1 MKMTRFFSFGPA
13 TALAVCAAGI
23 FLFSATGAFAQG
35 PADKPTT
42 ANAIPI
48 FAGGAH
54 TLDAAKAKDRQ
65 VLVAAEVWRLADDY
79 DLDIG
84 TQIRYTGQDG
94 SVDFISSIF
103 PAADVSNGL
112 RIVTDLISTSYGF
125 LKAQINLAERDGNA
139 ELLTSPQITVIDGQP
154 ADISAAD
161 KVPYKVVDTSIGNV
175 STQYFRFGVTM
186 NVTPTIIDCATV
198 TDKFVN
204 LAIKVEVSEIMAFR
218 QENEVNIP
226 IASISQANTNV
237 VVKSGT
243 AFLMGGLYR
252 ERESTKKEGIPF
264 LSAIPGIGKV
274 FGNERTRTERSQ
286 VIFSVRPVVITSDE
300 TSGITSK
307 VIDLTQGNQ

>member
-1 MKMTRFFSFGPA
+1 MKPARKPIFNSAVINAIALVLVTAFF
-13 TALAVCAAGI
+13 T
-23 FLFSATGAFAQG
+23 SATIIAG
-35 PADKPTT
+35 PAD
-42 ANAIPI
+42 NPI
-48 FAGGAH
+48 KASAVPIYTGSAH
-54 TLDAAKAKDRQ
+54 TLDTAKAKDRQ
-65 VLVAAEVWRLADDY
+65 ILVAAEVWRLADDY

-84 TQIRYTGQDG
+84 TQLRYTGQDG
-94 SVDFISSIF
+94 SINFISSIF

-112 RIVTDLISTSYGF
+112 QLVTDLISTSYGF
-125 LKAQINLAERDGNA
+125 LKAQINMAERDGNA

-154 ADISAAD
+154 ADITAAD
-161 KVPYKVVDTSIGNV
+161 KVPYKVVDTSIGGV
-175 STQYFRFGVTM
+175 STEYFRFGVTM
-186 NVTPTIIDCATV
+186 NVTPSVIDCATV

-226 IASISQANTNV
+226 IAAISQAETNV

-252 ERESTKKEGIPF
+252 ERESKEKEGIPF

-286 VIFSVRPVVITSDE
+286 VIFSVRPLVITSDE
-300 TSGITSK
+300 ASGITSQ
-307 VIDLTQGNQ
+307 VIDLSQGNK